1 MESQSLQNLVIFSF
15 RMPIFLDF
23 TILQLSKAQLDL
35 GSALREIDTATT
47 QKRDLNTILHTVD
60 AISTLIAEI
69 VRVKTCFTLTRLPA
83 CRELIR
89 RRPAAVLAR
98 METVDWFSC
107 FNASGNFNLFIS
119 GAPSDNLDELDG
131 LAGSNLLDLGGKM
144 SGIDLQILEILGI
157 ILAVG
162 FAAEAA
168 AVLGKSFFTL
178 APVSIGTEEERE
190 RIVRQIVRLSHEI
203 REHVEELCAIFRIM
217 CCLLGDGGGKEGEP

>member
-35 GSALREIDTATT
+35 SSALREIDTATT
-47 QKRDLNTILHTVD
+47 QKRDLHTILHTVD

-107 FNASGNFNLFIS
+107 FNASGNFNLYIG
-119 GAPSDNLDELDG
+119 GAPVENQGEPDIV
-131 LAGSNLLDLGGKM
+131 GSNLLDLGGKM

-157 ILAVG
+157 VLAVG

-203 REHVEELCAIFRIM
+203 REHVEELCAIFKIL
-217 CCLLGDGGGKEGEP
+217 CCLLGDGGVKEGEP